1 MPAMLKHNSYF
12 DGKVQSIGFE
22 RHGFR
27 MTAGVIDSGEYHFDT
42 RAPERMTVVSG
53 ELMMRASGEG
63 EWRRYPAGTAFEI
76 GGTSGFDVKALEPSA
91 YVCEFLG

>member
-1 MPAMLKHNSYF
+1 MPPMLKHNSYF
-12 DGKVQSIGFE
+12 DGNVQSIGFE

-27 MTAGVIDSGEYHFDT
+27 MTAGVIDRGEYHFDT

-53 ELMMRASGEG
+53 ELFLRAAGQS
-63 EWRRYPAGTAFEI
+63 EWRCYPAGTSFEV
-76 GGTSGFDVKALEPSA
+76 GGQTGFDVKANEPSA